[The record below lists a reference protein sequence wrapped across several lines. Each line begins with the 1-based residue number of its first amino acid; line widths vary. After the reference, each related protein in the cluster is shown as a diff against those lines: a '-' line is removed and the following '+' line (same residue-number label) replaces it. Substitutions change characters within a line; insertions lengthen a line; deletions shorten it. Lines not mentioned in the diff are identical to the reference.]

1 MRSTPWRGAV
11 RGGLVALVLV
21 CLSGATLAD
30 SDCWCAQFVDL
41 RDEIPTRGSSVFL
54 SIAASA
60 ALTGAALWGINTYNP
75 PNAQGYR
82 MGALLIGGSNI
93 ASALTNLLL
102 PTERSIERSEDRIAE
117 SVLSEDLCA
126 DTLRGYSSR
135 VGMHRFVSGGIDVAS
150 GLGQILLLSPYGTYA
165 RGDLYD
171 YVFLVTG
178 GIDIVG
184 GLIDI
189 LFSTRFERDV
199 REARRTC
206 GW

>member
-1 MRSTPWRGAV
+1 MRSTQWRGAV
-11 RGGLVALVLV
+11 RGGLIALVLV
-21 CLSGATLAD
+21 CLSGAALAD

-41 RDEIPTRGSSVFL
+41 REEIPTRGSSVFL
-54 SIAASA
+54 SIAAST
-60 ALTGAALWGINTYNP
+60 ALTGAALWGINAYNP

-93 ASALTNLLL
+93 ASALSNLLL
-102 PTERSIERSEDRIAE
+102 PTERSIERAEDRIAE
-117 SVLSEDLCA
+117 SVLDEDLCA

-135 VGMHRFVSGGIDVAS
+135 VGIQRFVSGGIDVVS

-165 RGDLYD
+165 TGDFYD

-184 GLIDI
+184 GLIGI